1 MTTSQSKVGSLV
13 IKIDLEKAYDRLE
26 WSFIRH
32 TLTFFN
38 FPAQRI
44 DLIMSCITTSSLS
57 VLVNGDRLEQFFS
70 SRGIRQGDP
79 LSAYI
84 FILCMEYLAWL
95 IQVEVNGGHWTG
107 IKASRNGPSFTHQF
121 FVDDL
126 ILFAKANRKSCQA
139 IKKVLDT
146 FCKALGQNINSAK
159 SKVFLPP
166 HASNAS
172 IDMVRRELGF
182 GISKSFGKYLGVP
195 IVVDGRDR
203 RAFDFLVEK
212 IQGKLA
218 GWKSRTLSSYRLNR
232 EFLWGDTAVTKKLH
246 LLNWKV
252 VTRPKEE
259 GGPLTRQEEMYT
271 ISDVRDQFGQWN
283 LSAISFALSS
293 TLMQTLQGIP
303 RPFTPVDSDR
313 QFWCLSQD
321 GLFTCKSAY
330 QVALNAETPY
340 QSITCWKWIWKLNTI
355 PRVISFLWLAC
366 HNRLLTKALLTQHH
380 ILQDNLCPLCK
391 EAPETIL
398 HILRDCSKVQPI
410 WT

>member
-1 MTTSQSKVGSLV
+1 MIALNGPLFDTHSL
-13 IKIDLEKAYDRLE
+13 
-26 WSFIRH
+26 S
-32 TLTFFN
+32 LTFLLKG
-38 FPAQRI
+38 
-44 DLIMSCITTSSLS
+44 LILSCLALPHHPYPFWLMGTGL
-57 VLVNGDRLEQFFS
+57 NNS
-70 SRGIRQGDP
+70 SRLKELGKEIPSPD
-79 LSAYI
+79 I

-95 IQVEVNGGHWTG
+95 IQVEVNGGRWTG

-146 FCKALGQNINSAK
+146 FCKASGQNINSAK

-195 IVVDGRDR
+195 IVVDGKDR
-203 RAFDFLVEK
+203 HAFDFLVEK

-218 GWKSRTLSSYRLNR
+218 GWKSRTLFLIGWCMLINSVTSTIPTHIMQYCLLPNPLCKRLDRLNR

-259 GGPLTRQEEMYT
+259 GGMGIKCSRC
-271 ISDVRDQFGQWN
+271 RN
-283 LSAISFALSS
+283 L
-293 TLMQTLQGIP
+293 
-303 RPFTPVDSDR
+303 
-313 QFWCLSQD
+313 
-321 GLFTCKSAY
+321 
-330 QVALNAETPY
+330 
-340 QSITCWKWIWKLNTI
+340 
-355 PRVISFLWLAC
+355 
-366 HNRLLTKALLTQHH
+366 ALLAKRNW
-380 ILQDNLCPLCK
+380 D
-391 EAPETIL
+391 
-398 HILRDCSKVQPI
+398 LRLGSPSR
-410 WT
+410 